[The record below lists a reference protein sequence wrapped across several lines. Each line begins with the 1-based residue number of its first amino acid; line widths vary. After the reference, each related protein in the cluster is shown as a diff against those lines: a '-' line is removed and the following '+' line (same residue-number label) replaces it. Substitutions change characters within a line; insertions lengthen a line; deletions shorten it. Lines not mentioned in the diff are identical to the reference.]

1 VRAALD
7 ALVARD
13 PRYARQ
19 QVGETIVVR
28 PTAAWADESHPLHRL
43 AGDEMDEEQPLADAI
58 RQVVTGERPS
68 AERSALAAAV
78 DRGKRVVR
86 KPAQRPTA
94 LARLTELAAEGEWFV
109 RVRDPRVT
117 PGVYLD
123 VARWDGRSYP
133 IQSSAATSTAGEAA
147 Q

>member
-1 VRAALD
+1 M
-7 ALVARD
+7 
-13 PRYARQ
+13 
-19 QVGETIVVR
+19 E
-28 PTAAWADESHPLHRL
+28 
-43 AGDEMDEEQPLADAI
+43 EEQPLADAI
-58 RQVVTGERPS
+58 RHVVGGDVAP
-68 AERSALAAAV
+68 AARSALAASV
-78 DRGKRVVR
+78 DRGERVAR
-86 KPAQRPTA
+86 KPGDRPTA

-109 RVRDPRVT
+109 LVRDPRVT